1 MNAKMERFIQLF
13 DGNATQAA
21 LAAGYSAATART
33 QGFRLMK
40 KDYILQAIKEREL
53 SNPKIASRR
62 DRQLFWSDAMND
74 PELEMRDRL
83 KASEL
88 LGKSEADFTENIKA
102 DMTLTPAGI
111 LEALNGRAA
120 RQG

>member
-1 MNAKMERFIQLF
+1 MNAKMERFIQFF

-21 LAAGYSAATART
+21 LAAGYAQSTARV
-33 QGFRLMK
+33 QGHRL
-40 KDYILQAIKEREL
+40 ITNANVLQAIKEREL

-62 DRQLFWSDAMND
+62 DRQLFWSDAMKD
-74 PELEMRDRL
+74 AGLEMRDRL

-102 DMTLTPAGI
+102 DVSLTPAGI
-111 LEALNGRAA
+111 LEALNGRAS
-120 RQG
+120 RQD